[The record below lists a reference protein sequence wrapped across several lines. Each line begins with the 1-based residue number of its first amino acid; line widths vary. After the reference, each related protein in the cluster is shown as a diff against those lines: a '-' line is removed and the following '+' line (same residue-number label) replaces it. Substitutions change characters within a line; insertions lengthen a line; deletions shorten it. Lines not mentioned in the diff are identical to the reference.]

1 MLPQGSESGPRVRS
15 GTGSDEPV
23 PTRGR
28 SGRADGATTGLVP
41 ARLRSA
47 AMVLLVA
54 GVVGVAGVSVFV
66 GSVWV
71 SPSVVLR
78 VLGSELGLIDAGDL
92 DPGVAK
98 VVWDLRV
105 PRVLLGAVVGAGLAV
120 AGGAIQV
127 AVRNPLGDP
136 YLLGVMA
143 GASTGAVFVIV
154 VGSGATGGAG
164 VSVAAFVGA
173 AAATTLTFLFGRAGS
188 RLPPVRVVL
197 AGVAVAYLFSSVTF
211 YLQTLATPNE
221 LKRALFWGLGSLGG
235 ATWADLRIP
244 SVAVVVG
251 LVWLSTQARSLNAL
265 LTGHESAASLGV
277 NVERQQL
284 VLLFTA
290 SALSAVVVA
299 VAGGIGF
306 VGLVVP
312 HVARMLLGS
321 DHRRSLPAMVLLG
334 ALFMILADLVARTI
348 VRPAEIPIGVVTSA
362 VGAPF
367 FLWLLRRVRTGS

>member
-1 MLPQGSESGPRVRS
+1 
-15 GTGSDEPV
+15 
-23 PTRGR
+23 
-28 SGRADGATTGLVP
+28 
-41 ARLRSA
+41 
-47 AMVLLVA
+47 MVMLVA
-54 GVVGVAGVSVFV
+54 SVIGVAGVSVFV

-71 SPSVVLR
+71 SPSTVLR
-78 VLGSELGLIDAGDL
+78 VLGAEFGLVDRGDL
-92 DPGVAK
+92 DPAVAK
-98 VVWDLRV
+98 VVWDLRL
-105 PRVLLGAVVGAGLAV
+105 PRVLLGVVVGAGLAV

-154 VGSGATGGAG
+154 LGTGTSGGLG
-164 VSVAAFVGA
+164 VSAAAFVGA
-173 AAATTLTFLFGRAGS
+173 AAATTVTFLFGRAGS

-211 YLQTLATPNE
+211 YLQTLANPNE
-221 LKRALFWGLGSLGG
+221 LRRALFWGLGSLGG
-235 ATWADLRIP
+235 ATWADLWIP
-244 SVAVVVG
+244 SIAVVVG
-251 LVWLSTQARSLNAL
+251 VVWLVTQARSLNAL
-265 LTGHESAASLGV
+265 LTGHESATSLGV

-334 ALFMILADLVARTI
+334 ALFMMLADLVARTI
-348 VRPAEIPIGVVTSA
+348 VRPAELPIGVVTSA

-367 FLWLLRRVRTGS
+367 FLWLLRRVRTGA